1 MSLNKCD
8 YDFQEE
14 KAHSM
19 YSVFSYQKKIDRIIQ
34 NLVWNKRIYKWK
46 VSSFSG
52 PVWGVE
58 KYDKETN
65 RFVKLGDIYI

>member
-14 KAHSM
+14 KAYSM

-52 PVWGVE
+52 PVWG
-58 KYDKETN
+58 
-65 RFVKLGDIYI
+65 